1 MTRSL
6 ARSGGTAGRPLR
18 WLALTLVGLGAVAA
32 CASETMAPAGEA
44 VVVRIPVTGVIELGL
59 APFIDRSL
67 REAEES
73 GAVAAVL
80 ELETPGGRV
89 DAAQR
94 IVNSVEDAEIP
105 VFAFVNRRA
114 FSAGAMIAL
123 ATDAIY
129 MRPGGVIGAATPVT
143 GEGEKAPEKIV
154 SAMRSEMRALAERRG
169 LDPRIAEAMVD
180 EGIEVEG
187 VVERGKLLTLT
198 TEEAEEIGY
207 GRAAEDMED
216 VLRQAGITADRVVD
230 SDINWAEGLVRFLT
244 HPIVSPFLLSLGFLG
259 LLVEIK
265 TPTFGLAGGAGIMSL
280 ALFFGGHYL
289 VGLAGWEEM
298 ILMGAGLVFLL
309 VEAFVVPGFGV
320 FGLLGIGGVLA
331 SIYLS
336 LVGNL
341 STIADYSQAAV
352 VLSASVLLML
362 VSAWVLVRTLPRN
375 SRLKR
380 SGILLG
386 EDTGRDVG
394 YLSARVRSELVGKDG
409 VAITDLRP
417 AGVGRFDEE
426 RVDIVAEEGW
436 LEAGTPIRITRSE
449 GYRHVVRALDPADV
463 AEPAPD
469 GEPAAG
475 EPH

>member
-463 AEPAPD
+463 EEPAPNE
-469 GEPAAG
+469 EPAAG
-475 EPH
+475 EPR